1 MNTGLV
7 GSGFPPVEQAGTVTL
22 DITELDDAAS
32 LFLRTRPALL
42 RIAHRIV
49 GSPTDSEDVVQEAWV
64 RLQGTDRA
72 AVHHPAALLPTITAP
87 LAMNVTQSA
96 RKRREFSASPTL
108 PDQVDGRAPP
118 ETVVERHDAV
128 DDAVDD
134 AVALLPATLTPNQ
147 RAAHLLREG
156 FGCSY
161 DHIAALLQLSAVN
174 ARQQVFRAQRRLDT
188 GRLRQEVDSAAH
200 RRLMQV
206 SLGAART
213 GDLAYLERVLLEDV
227 C

>member
-7 GSGFPPVEQAGTVTL
+7 ASGFPPVEQARTVTL
-22 DITELDDAAS
+22 DITDLDDAAS
-32 LFLRTRPALL
+32 LFLRTRPSLL

-49 GSPTDSEDVVQEAWV
+49 GSPTDAEDVVQGGLV

-72 AVHHPAALLPTITAP
+72 AVRHPAALLRTFTAR
-87 LAMNVTQSA
+87 LAMNVAQSA

-108 PDQVDGRAPP
+108 PDRVDGRATP
-118 ETVVERHDAV
+118 ETVVERH
-128 DDAVDD
+128 D

-147 RAAHLLREG
+147 RPAYLLREG

-161 DHIAALLQLSAVN
+161 DRIAALLQLSAVN

-200 RRLMQV
+200 RRLMQAF
-206 SLGAART
+206 LGAART
-213 GDLAYLERVLLEDV
+213 GDLASLERVLLEDV

>member
-1 MNTGLV
+1 M
-7 GSGFPPVEQAGTVTL
+7 
-22 DITELDDAAS
+22 
-32 LFLRTRPALL
+32 
-42 RIAHRIV
+42 
-49 GSPTDSEDVVQEAWV
+49 

-72 AVHHPAALLPTITAP
+72 AVRHPAALLRTFTAR
-87 LAMNVTQSA
+87 LAMNVAQSA

-108 PDQVDGRAPP
+108 PDRVDGRATP
-118 ETVVERHDAV
+118 ETVVERH
-128 DDAVDD
+128 D

-147 RAAHLLREG
+147 RPAYLLREG

-161 DHIAALLQLSAVN
+161 DRIAALLQLSAVN

-200 RRLMQV
+200 RRLMQAF
-206 SLGAART
+206 LGAART
-213 GDLAYLERVLLEDV
+213 GDLASLERVLLEDV